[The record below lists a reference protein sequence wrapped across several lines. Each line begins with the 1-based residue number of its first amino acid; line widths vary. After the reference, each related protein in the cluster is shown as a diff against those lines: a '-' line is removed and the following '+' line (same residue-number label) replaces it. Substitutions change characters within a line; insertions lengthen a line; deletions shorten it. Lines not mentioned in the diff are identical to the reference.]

1 MATLSVILALL
12 IIVFVQRA
20 LKNLLIALLS
30 GIFLLAF
37 FHPNLFKD
45 MYKVLIKTGLSESYQ
60 KLIIAVFMIYLL
72 TSLMENSGD
81 SERFS
86 ESAKKLF
93 GSRETA
99 TSLTPMLI
107 GLMPM
112 PGGALFTAPMVKSMD
127 EKGDSLILTA
137 KNYWFRHTVEFFW
150 PIYPAIILTSELSK
164 ISVSEISLTLFPVFL
179 VSVVSGWLF
188 FNGLSLP
195 KFSKV
200 SNLKA
205 FLSILPILSTGIM
218 ILAFGLKGWLAL
230 SINVLIYSAFRARFF
245 LKSILNVLKKWQT
258 FMILTLVYIFKII
271 LETYNIGD
279 TIANEIIVWGIPIWV
294 LVFFLPLVAGMSM
307 GITQGAVGISLPVI
321 LGITGKAFVY
331 HVYVFAVMG
340 VLLSPVHL
348 CVILTSDF
356 FNVDVFSVL
365 KKILTPLILT
375 MIFSVIWFFIV
386 V

>member
-37 FHPNLFKD
+37 FHSNIFKD

-218 ILAFGLKGWLAL
+218 IIVFGLKGWLAL